1 MRAALPV
8 IAMAVGAVAFVLAV
22 VLRGGVG
29 DVLSVLGLVLIG
41 VGALVLF
48 GRLFQDKWDRVSS
61 SGSGS
66 RHEISRGGGPF

>member
-22 VLRGGVG
+22 VLRGGAG

-48 GRLFQDKWDRVSS
+48 GRLFQDKWDRVSGP
-61 SGSGS
+61 GSGS
-66 RHEISRGGGPF
+66 RHEISRGGGLF

>member
-8 IAMAVGAVAFVLAV
+8 IAVAVGAAAFVLAV
-22 VLRGGVG
+22 VLRGGAG

-48 GRLFQDKWDRVSS
+48 GRLFQDKWDRVSG

-66 RHEISRGGGPF
+66 RHEISRDGGPF

>member
-22 VLRGGVG
+22 VLRGGAG

-41 VGALVLF
+41 VGESPRVCWRLVSAAPAGAGTGF
-48 GRLFQDKWDRVSS
+48 S
-61 SGSGS
+61 
-66 RHEISRGGGPF
+66 

>member
-22 VLRGGVG
+22 VLRGGAG

-41 VGALVLF
+41 VGESP
-48 GRLFQDKWDRVSS
+48 RVC
-61 SGSGS
+61 
-66 RHEISRGGGPF
+66 